1 MSVTVTMTSDFIC
14 SWCLIGE
21 QRLFEAID
29 SLPPGLEVQVDWL
42 PFELN
47 PQMPKEGMDRKLY
60 RSQKFGSLARS
71 QELDAY
77 TVAAGK
83 REGIAFDYD
92 RMTRTPNT
100 FAAHRLTW
108 LAAREGRQRAVVEG
122 ILRSYF
128 TEGRDIGDL
137 DTLTEIAGEA
147 GLDRERVRAF
157 LASNEGEVEVRALI
171 DGALA
176 RGVAGV
182 PHFDIDGSVVTG
194 AQRPETLRH
203 AILAAQARKAQA
215 AE

>member
-14 SWCLIGE
+14 PWCLIGE

-47 PQMPKEGMDRKLY
+47 PRMPKDGMDRKLY
-60 RSQKFGSLARS
+60 RSQKFGSWARS

-77 TVAAGK
+77 TIAAGK

-92 RMTRTPNT
+92 RMTLTPNT

-108 LAAREGRQRAVVEG
+108 LAAREGRQRAIVEG
-122 ILRSYF
+122 ILRGYF

-147 GLDRERVRAF
+147 GLDREMVRTF
-157 LASNEGEVEVRALI
+157 LASSEGAPEVRALI
-171 DGALA
+171 EGALA
-176 RGVAGV
+176 RGVAGL
-182 PHFDIDGSVVTG
+182 PHLDIDGSVITG

>member
-14 SWCLIGE
+14 PWCLIGE

-47 PQMPKEGMDRKLY
+47 PQMRKDGMDRKLY
-60 RSQKFGSLARS
+60 RSQKFGSWARS

-108 LAAREGRQRAVVEG
+108 LAAREGRQRDVVEG
-122 ILRSYF
+122 ILRGYF

-137 DTLTEIAGEA
+137 DTLAQMAGEA
-147 GLDRERVRAF
+147 GLDRERVSAF
-157 LASNEGEVEVRALI
+157 LASNEGEVEVRTLI

-176 RGVAGV
+176 RSVAGV

>member
-14 SWCLIGE
+14 PWCLIGE

-29 SLPPGLEVQVDWL
+29 NLPPGLDVQVDWL

-47 PQMPKEGMDRKLY
+47 PHMPKEGMDRKLY
-60 RSQKFGSLARS
+60 RSQKFGSWARS

-83 REGIAFDYD
+83 REGITFDYD

-108 LAAREGRQRAVVEG
+108 LAEREGRQREVIEG
-122 ILRSYF
+122 ILRGYF

-137 DTLTEIAGEA
+137 DTLAEIAGEA

-157 LASNEGEVEVRALI
+157 LASNEGETEVRALI
-171 DGALA
+171 DGALS

-182 PHFDIDGSVVTG
+182 PHFDIGGSVVTG

-203 AILAAQARKAQA
+203 AILAVHARKAQA

>member
-1 MSVTVTMTSDFIC
+1 MSVTVTVRSDFIC
-14 SWCLIGE
+14 PWCLMGE

-47 PQMPKEGMDRKLY
+47 PHMPKEGMERKLY
-60 RSQKFGSLARS
+60 RSQKFGSWARS
-71 QELDAY
+71 QELDAH

-108 LAAREGRQRAVVEG
+108 LAAREGRQRAVVDG
-122 ILRSYF
+122 ILRGYF

-137 DTLTEIAGEA
+137 DTLAEIAGEA
-147 GLDRERVRAF
+147 GLDREKAQAF
-157 LASNEGEVEVRALI
+157 LASNQGETEVRALI
-171 DGALA
+171 DSALA

-182 PHFDIDGSVVTG
+182 PHFDFDGSVVTG
-194 AQRPETLRH
+194 AQRPETLRR
-203 AILAAQARKAQA
+203 AILAAHARKVQA

>member
-14 SWCLIGE
+14 PWCLIGE

-29 SLPPGLEVQVDWL
+29 SLPPGLEVQVDWR

-60 RSQKFGSLARS
+60 RSQKFGSWARS
-71 QELDAY
+71 LELDAY

-83 REGIAFDYD
+83 REGVAFDYD

-108 LAAREGRQRAVVEG
+108 LAAPEGRQRAVVEG
-122 ILRSYF
+122 ILRGYF

-147 GLDRERVRAF
+147 GLDREMVRAF
-157 LASNEGEVEVRALI
+157 LAGSEGEAEVRALLE
-171 DGALA
+171 GALA

-182 PHFDIDGSVVTG
+182 PHFDVDGSVITG

-203 AILAAQARKAQA
+203 TILAAQARKAQA

>member
-14 SWCLIGE
+14 PWCLIGE

-29 SLPPGLEVQVDWL
+29 SLPPGLDVQVDWL

-47 PQMPKEGMDRKLY
+47 PHMPKDGMDRRLY
-60 RSQKFGSLARS
+60 RSQKFGSWARS

-83 REGIAFDYD
+83 REGIAFEYG
-92 RMTRTPNT
+92 RITRTPNT
-100 FAAHRLTW
+100 FVAHRLTW

-122 ILRSYF
+122 VLRGYF

-137 DTLTEIAGEA
+137 DTLAEIAGEA
-147 GLDRERVRAF
+147 GLEHEQARAF
-157 LASNEGEVEVRALI
+157 LASSEGAPEVRSLI
-171 DGALA
+171 DGAPA

-203 AILAAQARKAQA
+203 AILAAQLRKAQA